1 MCGGIKS
8 QFDGK
13 MCLFSL
19 ESEKYRKI
27 EQISKEMSE
36 NDELM
41 LKWADLH
48 TTIIDRITGINSAWQ
63 LLERSSL

>member
-27 EQISKEMSE
+27 GQIPMEMNE
-36 NDELM
+36 KDELM

-48 TTIIDRITGINSAWQ
+48 TTIVDRITGINSARQ
-63 LLERSSL
+63 LFERSSL